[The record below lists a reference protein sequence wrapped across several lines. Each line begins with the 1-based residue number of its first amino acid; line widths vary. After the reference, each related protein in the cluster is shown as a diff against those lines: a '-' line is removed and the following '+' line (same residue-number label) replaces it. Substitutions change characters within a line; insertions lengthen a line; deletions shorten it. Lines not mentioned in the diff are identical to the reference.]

1 MKAFLAFMLCLLSA
15 CSASLAPP
23 PSSGPADSTV
33 WYRQAAASG
42 MPVYAVDPRASLVT
56 IVVRRAGL
64 LARLGHDHVV
74 ASRNA
79 AGFAAPG
86 ANRADLSF
94 RLDQLTVDEPA
105 LRREAGLTTNPSQ
118 EAIEGT
124 RTNMLTRVLEAQ
136 RYPQVDVHVERT
148 GAGKLHVSIQLHGVT
163 RRVDMPANVLV
174 ADGLLT
180 VTGAFTLR
188 QTDFGITPMSVGGGL
203 LAVDDVME
211 LRFRIVARRWTR

>member
-1 MKAFLAFMLCLLSA
+1 
-15 CSASLAPP
+15 
-23 PSSGPADSTV
+23 
-33 WYRQAAASG
+33 
-42 MPVYAVDPRASLVT
+42 
-56 IVVRRAGL
+56 
-64 LARLGHDHVV
+64 
-74 ASRNA
+74 
-79 AGFAAPG
+79 
-86 ANRADLSF
+86 
-94 RLDQLTVDEPA
+94 
-105 LRREAGLTTNPSQ
+105 
-118 EAIEGT
+118 
-124 RTNMLTRVLEAQ
+124 MLTRVLEAQ

-211 LRFRIVARRWTR
+211 LRFRIVARRWTG